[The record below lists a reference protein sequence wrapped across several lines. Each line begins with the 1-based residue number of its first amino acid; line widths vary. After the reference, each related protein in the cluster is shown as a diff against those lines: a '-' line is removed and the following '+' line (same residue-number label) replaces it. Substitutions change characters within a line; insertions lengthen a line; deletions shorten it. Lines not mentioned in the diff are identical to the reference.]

1 MVARAVPAQ
10 SDRPVERPGSTAR
23 LFTTWRV
30 LLTRTGRLLVRAVQG
45 TLGGLSRGGANVTS
59 LVARESRHA
68 VSASREGFGLIGD
81 SLGWLF
87 TGWRRAVTRS
97 AAVLRPRERI
107 ASIRRTL
114 VDASMVLAR
123 PATFGLLDATR
134 GDRVAALG
142 FRAFL
147 LGSAGTIALGWTTAG
162 SPGVAVASALTSA
175 LWAGARLAILVAL
188 APRGNRARMITVAVW
203 CVSLLPHLIGLTE
216 GLRLVALAGSAFI
229 CLGAL
234 SGAGLQARI
243 VRTMTAW
250 AFGGQVGVLL
260 LGWLLRGGLA
270 VLAGL

>member
-1 MVARAVPAQ
+1 M
-10 SDRPVERPGSTAR
+10 
-23 LFTTWRV
+23 
-30 LLTRTGRLLVRAVQG
+30 
-45 TLGGLSRGGANVTS
+45 
-59 LVARESRHA
+59 
-68 VSASREGFGLIGD
+68 IGD

-114 VDASMVLAR
+114 VDASMVIAR

-203 CVSLLPHLIGLTE
+203 CVSLLPYLIGLTE

-270 VLAGL
+270 VLAGI